1 MESTE
6 FPIVIK
12 KRNGIMIA
20 AAISEIIVGI
30 IFGITQ
36 GGLSSIILWVFV
48 FVGIITGLQVF
59 GEYSQDILL
68 KENKIEFY
76 KNKDLIKEIKYSNI
90 KSIYVDRGKETKT
103 KKKDFF
109 TIGFCSNK
117 SSKVESYLINPMN
130 YGGGDFAKLK
140 DIIVMKNSAVK
151 VNNEID
157 KFIRK

>member
-36 GGLSSIILWVFV
+36 GGLSNIFLWVMV

-59 GEYSQDILL
+59 VEYSQDILL

-90 KSIYVDRGKETKT
+90 KSIYVDRGKETKN

-109 TIGFCSNK
+109 TIDFCGNK

-140 DIIVMKNSAVK
+140 DIIVMKNSSVK
-151 VNNEID
+151 VNNDID